1 MGFSPETI
9 SVALDGFQALLM
21 AEDLILGNMTA
32 GSRVIVIEITT
43 NDYFFFYQYCCAS
56 LLSARTFR
64 LVLLPVTP
72 SGKSWQ
78 VRLGRFAND
87 SEEADDHTVA

>member
-32 GSRVIVIEITT
+32 GIRVIVIEMTTT
-43 NDYFFFYQYCCAS
+43 NYCYFFFYCTSTAVVPS
-56 LLSARTFR
+56 L
-64 LVLLPVTP
+64 
-72 SGKSWQ
+72 Q
-78 VRLGRFAND
+78 LGPLG
-87 SEEADDHTVA
+87 